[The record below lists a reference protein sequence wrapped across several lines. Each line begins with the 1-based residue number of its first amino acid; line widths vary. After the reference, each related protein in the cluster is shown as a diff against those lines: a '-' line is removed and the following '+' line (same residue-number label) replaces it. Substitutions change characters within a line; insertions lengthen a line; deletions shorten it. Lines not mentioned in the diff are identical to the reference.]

1 MPRSPYP
8 RPSPEDNP
16 CLPKGERTHL
26 RGEGVHDPPPSECA
40 RPGNPGEAHPPHKR
54 ESVNVTTFVL
64 TLYCTQDTSQSE
76 PSGSA
81 GYMLSISEAVSPSM
95 PGKRHWGRRS
105 KLTKEEMEPREDRA
119 RGPRP
124 GTGHPRG
131 HRQALHILRGPGR
144 RMGCLESR
152 GRELGGCGS
161 RRSELRGNKAKRALE
176 GGCFPGEDGSGGLAR
191 HSAQPRGLASQ
202 GRAGRFQGKAR
213 DTYALRTCSTLFK
226 FGAQNL
232 KGHQKVRYQDLIH
245 ISRNSP
251 FQSVHFSGV

>member
-1 MPRSPYP
+1 M
-8 RPSPEDNP
+8 
-16 CLPKGERTHL
+16 
-26 RGEGVHDPPPSECA
+26 
-40 RPGNPGEAHPPHKR
+40 
-54 ESVNVTTFVL
+54 TTFVL

-131 HRQALHILRGPGR
+131 RRQAVHILRGPGR

-152 GRELGGCGS
+152 RRELGGCGS
-161 RRSELRGNKAKRALE
+161 RRSDLGGNKAKRALE

-191 HSAQPRGLASQ
+191 HSAQRTAQRPGLAGTGWPIPREGSGYLCFENLLYPIQ
-202 GRAGRFQGKAR
+202 IWGAKFKGASKSSVSRFNPHFPKF
-213 DTYALRTCSTLFK
+213 TLSE
-226 FGAQNL
+226 
-232 KGHQKVRYQDLIH
+232 R
-245 ISRNSP
+245 P
-251 FQSVHFSGV
+251 FQWGLV

>member
-1 MPRSPYP
+1 M
-8 RPSPEDNP
+8 
-16 CLPKGERTHL
+16 
-26 RGEGVHDPPPSECA
+26 
-40 RPGNPGEAHPPHKR
+40 
-54 ESVNVTTFVL
+54 TTFVL

-95 PGKRHWGRRS
+95 PGKRHWGRC
-105 KLTKEEMEPREDRA
+105 
-119 RGPRP
+119 PRP

-131 HRQALHILRGPGR
+131 RRQALHILRGPGR

-161 RRSELRGNKAKRALE
+161 RRSDLGGNKAKRALE